1 MAELIAGMFTASRY
15 KRNQG
20 KVARQATFF
29 ALLAA
34 VAVGA
39 WTMSS
44 GATQEF
50 GEWFVPPALR
60 NSISPEVVA
69 KYVLPMIVLGIGA
82 WAAFR
87 VVNIPRFAEFLISV
101 ENEMGKVSWP
111 SRGELFRAS
120 LVVLVVIFLLTTILF
135 TYDFVLKA
143 IIGRLLGISG

>member
-1 MAELIAGMFTASRY
+1 MAELIAGIFTASRY

-29 ALLAA
+29 ALLAVA
-34 VAVGA
+34 AVGA

-44 GATQEF
+44 GATPEF
-50 GEWFVPPALR
+50 GSFFVPKGLR
-60 NSISPEVVA
+60 ESIPPEIVA
-69 KYVLPMIVLGIGA
+69 KYVLPLIVLAVGA

-111 SRGELFRAS
+111 SRPELFRAS
-120 LVVLVVIFLLTTILF
+120 LVVLVVIFMLTAILY
-135 TYDFVLKA
+135 TYDIVLKWV
-143 IIGRLLGISG
+143 ITRLLGISG

>member
-1 MAELIAGMFTASRY
+1 MAELIAGIFTASRY

-29 ALLAA
+29 ALLAVAA
-34 VAVGA
+34 VAA

-44 GATQEF
+44 GATPEF
-50 GEWFVPPALR
+50 GSYFVPRGLR
-60 NSISPEVVA
+60 ESISPEIVA
-69 KYVLPMIVLGIGA
+69 KYVLPLAVLAIGA

-111 SRGELFRAS
+111 SRPELFRAS

-135 TYDFVLKA
+135 TYDFVLKFL
-143 IIGRLLGISG
+143 IGKLLGISA

>member
-39 WTMSS
+39 WTMSA
-44 GATQEF
+44 GATPEF
-50 GEWFVPPALR
+50 GSFFVPSGIR
-60 NSISPEVVA
+60 DRISPEVVA
-69 KYVLPMIVLGIGA
+69 KYVIPMIVLAVGA

-111 SRGELFRAS
+111 SRQELFRAS
-120 LVVLVVIFLLTTILF
+120 LVVLVVIFMLTTILY
-135 TYDFVLKA
+135 TYDIVLKWV
-143 IIGRLLGISG
+143 ISRLLGISS